1 MFNVLLFG
9 INKKI
14 VDKLLERPNAR
25 NFNNMEYINLFSV
38 VHVSSYL
45 QLLFTRK
52 FVNIPNFHL
61 SFYLGNFYMS
71 IIWSLQHKLRALY
84 LLSYIYLSMPFATKI
99 LSQLHL
105 WYWNLLLPYL
115 FHVYWGNT
123 NSLIIWLQSFPFLE

>member
-45 QLLFTRK
+45 QLLFTQKR
-52 FVNIPNFHL
+52 
-61 SFYLGNFYMS
+61 
-71 IIWSLQHKLRALY
+71 
-84 LLSYIYLSMPFATKI
+84 LLIF
-99 LSQLHL
+99 
-105 WYWNLLLPYL
+105 
-115 FHVYWGNT
+115 
-123 NSLIIWLQSFPFLE
+123 LIFTYHFI